1 MQQLRQGRCA
11 AAHVPSVLLQ
21 IYTNF
26 LWKPDPERFQ
36 RKSEM
41 HGVGEASK
49 VEPGRSGEL
58 REISSSFEGLGEK
71 MEEVEVGMSL
81 KVDPMSRKFG
91 ICFRAETEVGPVFV
105 TSLTPDSPVDQWN
118 QECQVEY
125 AVCPCDLI
133 VSVSGSDTA
142 QGIVE
147 QPMNSATAEICFLR
161 SGPRWH
167 LFGVTAEAMDRG
179 GNGHVQGDEVQREF
193 WSAWPR

>member
-1 MQQLRQGRCA
+1 
-11 AAHVPSVLLQ
+11 
-21 IYTNF
+21 
-26 LWKPDPERFQ
+26 
-36 RKSEM
+36 M

-49 VEPGRSGEL
+49 VEPGESGEL

-125 AVCPCDLI
+125 AICPCDLI

-167 LFGVTAEAMDRG
+167 PFGVTAEAMDRG
-179 GNGHVQGDEVQREF
+179 AMAMPKGMRFSVNSGQPGLGEAEETTDLMPLQVASIIISVVL
-193 WSAWPR
+193 SAPQIVEQQQ